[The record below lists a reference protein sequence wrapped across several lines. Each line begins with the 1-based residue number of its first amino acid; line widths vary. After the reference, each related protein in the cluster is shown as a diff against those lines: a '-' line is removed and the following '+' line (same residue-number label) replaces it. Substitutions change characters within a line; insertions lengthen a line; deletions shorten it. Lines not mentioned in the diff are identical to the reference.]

1 LDEFNH
7 VLSCAEEGFT
17 LFRSSLNHDEHQAI
31 NGWLGLYYEDICVY
45 QRTGEGDE
53 RVIKVEKNLNSAL
66 SKAVICHHAV
76 YRGLSDKCF
85 CPDRQQY
92 IRELING
99 NETFVLDSHASAS
112 VVKEIAKGFTF
123 TDPDDDDRTLSLLLQ
138 ISSRTGR
145 YLKPFQHKAGDEGEV
160 VLLRGSKYRRIFAKR
175 QADPKINHE
184 YWIMQAEEI
193 I

>member
-1 LDEFNH
+1 LDEFNR

-45 QRTGEGDE
+45 QRTGEGGE

-66 SKAVICHHAV
+66 SKA
-76 YRGLSDKCF
+76 DKCF